1 MRDSA
6 GWEEAM
12 GNSIIKGLL
21 LASVAA
27 TSMVA
32 VEARAQTG
40 AAEAGNG
47 EAQVQDIVVTATRR
61 STNLQRTADAIS
73 VITGDTQRQSGQQR
87 LDDLQSSVPNVN
99 FNATANSSQLFIRG
113 VGNTFVIAGGDPGVA
128 IYQDGAYVSDATTS
142 NTSMFDVDRL
152 EVLRGPQGGLYGRN
166 AVGGAINII
175 SARPT
180 NTFEAKID
188 GLLGNYGRRESEGYL
203 SGPLGVANTDFRMSY
218 QLRNVDGYT
227 KNLIA
232 GQPGTPQDL
241 DDLNTKAVRAQTLTD
256 LGGGASLR
264 LLFSYADEHDNGAA
278 LGIKPTQFSSFYPA
292 FLLHGASPSSDPRET
307 FANVGSYDSTVYTA
321 HADLSVPIGDNKF
334 EVTGNFRRSK
344 QHFVND
350 CDGTSANSCTF
361 DRVTH
366 TDDYYGDAHFA
377 SSDAG
382 PFTWLLGATY
392 IHVKAD
398 QFINVQAETIIP
410 GLFLNSFTGG
420 SLNTNAWAVYGDARF
435 KLSDVWT
442 LTGQLRYGKTVKDAL
457 ERTLVPPFGVDV
469 SNFPNRSKT
478 NSLPFRVGIEGQ
490 LTPDLFVY
498 AKYGTAAKDGAINLG
513 SLQSPVRREK
523 VGTAEIGAK
532 AWLFDRK
539 LRINGAVFNSDYT
552 DLQISQLVGITVALA
567 NAPKARIMGAELE
580 LEARPTENLHLTVNA
595 GYLDAK
601 FRKFT
606 NTPTT
611 PTGSGVPIDL
621 RGFELPNVPR
631 WNVSAGANYTAPSI
645 AGLVPSIGVQYVWR
659 DRVYFTE
666 FNTKDNSQ
674 KPVGTVNLNASL
686 SPEKGPWRV
695 YAYVKN
701 VTNETVTTGTTGYAG
716 ILGAVRAVSYAPP
729 RQFGVG
735 ASWSF

>member
-1 MRDSA
+1 
-6 GWEEAM
+6 M

-21 LASVAA
+21 LASVATVSLVA
-27 TSMVA
+27 TG
-32 VEARAQTG
+32 ARAQTNTTTT
-40 AAEAGNG
+40 GNG
-47 EAQVQDIVVTATRR
+47 EPQVADIVVTATRR
-61 STNLQRTADAIS
+61 STNVQRTAEAIS
-73 VITGDTQRQSGQQR
+73 VITGDMQRQNGQQR
-87 LDDLQSSVPNVN
+87 LDDLQASVPNVN

-175 SARPT
+175 SAKPT
-180 NTFEAKID
+180 DTFEAKID
-188 GLLGNYGRRESEGYL
+188 GLLGDYDRRESEGYI
-203 SGPLGVANTDFRMSY
+203 SGPLGVGATDFRVAY
-218 QLRNVDGYT
+218 QLRHADGYT
-227 KNLIA
+227 KNLVR
-232 GQPGTPQDL
+232 GQPGAPKDL
-241 DDLNTKAVRAQTLTD
+241 DDLDTKAVRAQTLTD

-278 LGIKPTQFSSFYPA
+278 LGIKPTEFSGFYPA
-292 FLLHGASPSSDPRET
+292 FLLHGVNPTADPRAT
-307 FANVGSYDSTVYTA
+307 YANVGSYDLSVYTA
-321 HADLSVPIGDNKF
+321 HADLSVPIGNNKL
-334 EVTGNFRRSK
+334 EVTGNYRRSK

-350 CDGTSANSCTF
+350 CDGTSASSCTF
-361 DRVTH
+361 DRRTR
-366 TDDYYGDAHFA
+366 TDDYFADAHLA

-382 PFTWLLGATY
+382 RFTWLLGATY
-392 IHVKAD
+392 VHVKAD
-398 QFINVQAETIIP
+398 QFIDVQAETIIP
-410 GLFLNSFTGG
+410 GLFLDSFTGG
-420 SLNTNAWAVYGDARF
+420 NLKTDAWAIYGDVRF
-435 KLSDVWT
+435 KLSDVWA

-490 LTPDLFVY
+490 LTPDFFVY

-513 SLQSPVRREK
+513 SLQTAVRREK

-532 AWLFDRK
+532 AWLLDWK

-567 NAPKARIMGAELE
+567 NAPKARITGAELE
-580 LEARPTENLHLTVNA
+580 LEARPTENLRLTLNA

-601 FRKFT
+601 FRRFT

-611 PTGSGVPIDL
+611 PTASASPIDL
-621 RGFELPNVPR
+621 RGYALPNVPR
-631 WNVSAGANYTAPSI
+631 WNVSAGVNYTAPSI
-645 AGLVPSIGVQYVWR
+645 AGLVPNFGVQYVWR

-674 KPVGTVNLNASL
+674 KPVGLLNLTVSL
-686 SPEKGPWRV
+686 SPQSGPWRI
-695 YAYVKN
+695 YAYVHN
-701 VTNETVTTGTTGYAG
+701 VTDETVITGTTGYAG

>member
-1 MRDSA
+1 
-6 GWEEAM
+6 M

-21 LASVAA
+21 LTGVAA
-27 TSMVA
+27 TTLVA
-32 VEARAQTG
+32 VDARAQTSG
-40 AAEAGNG
+40 AEG
-47 EAQVQDIVVTATRR
+47 ENAKSQVQDIVVTATRR
-61 STNLQRTADAIS
+61 STNVQRTAEAVS
-73 VITGDTQRQSGQQR
+73 VITGDSQRQNGHQR
-87 LDDLQSSVPNVN
+87 LDDLQASVPNVN
-99 FNATANSSQLFIRG
+99 FNATANSSQLFVRG

-142 NTSMFDVDRL
+142 NTSMFDVDRV

-175 SARPT
+175 SAKPT
-180 NTFEAKID
+180 DTLVAKID
-188 GLLGNYGRRESEGYL
+188 GLLGDYGRRESEGYL
-203 SGPLGVANTDFRMSY
+203 SGPLGVASTDFRVSY
-218 QLRNVDGYT
+218 QLRHADGYT

-232 GQPGTPQDL
+232 SQPGAPKDL
-241 DDLNTKAVRAQTLTD
+241 DDLNTKAVRAQTQTD

-264 LLFSYADEHDNGAA
+264 LLLSYADEHDNGAA
-278 LGIKPTQFSSFYPA
+278 LGIKPTQFSGFYPA
-292 FLLHGASPSSDPRET
+292 FLLHGASPTSDPRAT
-307 FANVGSYDSTVYTA
+307 YANVGSYDSTVYTA
-321 HADLSVPIGDNKF
+321 HADLNVPIGDNKF
-334 EVTGNFRRSK
+334 EATANYRRSN
-344 QHFVND
+344 QHFIND
-350 CDGTSANSCTF
+350 CDGTSVNSCTF

-366 TDDYYGDAHFA
+366 TDDYYADAHFA
-377 SSDAG
+377 SSDSG
-382 PFTWLLGATY
+382 RFTWLLGATY

-398 QFINVQAETIIP
+398 QFIDVKAETIIP

-420 SLNTNAWAVYGDARF
+420 SLNTDAWAIYGDVRF
-435 KLSDVWT
+435 RLSDVWA
-442 LTGQLRYGKTVKDAL
+442 LTGQLRYGNTVKDAL

-498 AKYGTAAKDGAINLG
+498 AKYGTAEKDGAINLG
-513 SLQSPVRREK
+513 SLQAAVRPEK

-539 LRINGAVFNSDYT
+539 LRINGAVFRSDYT
-552 DLQISQLVGITVALA
+552 DLQISQLVGITVALT
-567 NAPKARIMGAELE
+567 NAPKARITGAEFE
-580 LEARPTENLHLTVNA
+580 LEARPTENLHLTLNV

-601 FRKFT
+601 FRQFI

-611 PTGSGVPIDL
+611 PTASGVPIDL
-621 RGFELPNVPR
+621 RGYDLPNVPR

-645 AGLVPSIGVQYVWR
+645 AGLVPNFGVQYVWR

-674 KPVGTVNLNASL
+674 KPVGTLNVTASL
-686 SPEKGPWRV
+686 SPESGPWRI
-695 YAYVKN
+695 YAYVHN
-701 VTNETVTTGTTGYAG
+701 LTDQTVTTGTTGYAG

-729 RQFGVG
+729 RQFGIG
-735 ASWSF
+735 ASLSF